1 MLALQRSA
9 GNQAVTALIQRAPA
23 PTPAA
28 LTKLQQLLD
37 DDKEEA
43 AIAQM
48 GTLTE
53 DEAKAAL
60 DLPHLRKLAVKS
72 FNDAEMARGIASL
85 KGGTLLQKLRWMIAE
100 DVTDLARVWPLLV
113 DKSVPANE
121 KTALYPQNDVR
132 SYFIEI
138 CNDDEMASV
147 VDVLGGTL
155 VQKLHW
161 MLLEGTSW
169 GAVIEKLNKHTSK
182 EEREKVYEFAP
193 MRGLFVDLLGDAQ
206 MAALVQALGGTL
218 DQQLSWMA
226 AEGTNGGLVFA
237 KVRQAPDDQLAKVT
251 DVTRKAIKKEISE
264 DDYKRFIEM
273 LDEQLVT
280 WEQKNFKTKEQHY
293 ELADENDPSKGWE
306 LKKDFEWRT
315 KYEILY
321 RRDELRVRV
330 RIKLKGESAGEAH
343 KKIWRDGIAN
353 RWNNK
358 FHIENDH
365 RLALVFEPIFTDSN
379 PHCEIELHKP
389 PIVRENSSNW
399 YVGPTANADPSKP
412 PDTTTGDTAA
422 HEFGHL
428 VGLEDEYRLTK
439 SEFKRLVGR
448 DPTVADQDPDI
459 GYTVS
464 RLMSAGPGRRR
475 GAPPEAVHRL
485 AEREQ
490 AQRREAVQAGRRAVT
505 DLLVSFAAAGGAP
518 PASQEL
524 VRVFRDGRVRA
535 LAGTAWP
542 GLGRV
547 DEAGAYAF
555 ELDAGALGE
564 LERLA
569 EAAAGEELDGPRE
582 PGSGRFALDV
592 GDDARLRWDPFT
604 TPPEPVA
611 ALADRLRALLVEA
624 RAHPLAA
631 VRLEVEAARA

>member
-1 MLALQRSA
+1 MGHSLAVPSSRTEGRTEAPAEPESAARPAAAGEPTVAGRVPALQRSA
-9 GNQAVTALIQRAPA
+9 GNQAVAALLRERRLQRAPA
-23 PTPAA
+23 ATPAA

-72 FNDAEMARGIASL
+72 FNDAEMARGIQSL
-85 KGGTLLQKLRWMIAE
+85 RGGTLLQKLRWMIAE

-169 GAVIEKLNKHTSK
+169 KAVIEKLNKHTSK
-182 EEREKVYEFAP
+182 DEREKVYEFAP
-193 MRGLFVDLLGDAQ
+193 MRGLFVDLLGDAE

-226 AEGTNGGLVFA
+226 AEGTNGAFVFA

-251 DVTRKAIKKEISE
+251 ADTRKAIKKEISG
-264 DDYKRFIEM
+264 DDFKRFVEM
-273 LDEQLVT
+273 LDEHLLT
-280 WEQKNFKTKEQHY
+280 WEQKNYKTTEQHS
-293 ELADENDPSKGWE
+293 ELKDDDDASKGWK
-306 LKKDFEWRT
+306 LKTFDWKT

-321 RRDELRVRV
+321 RRSELRIRV
-330 RIKLKGESAGEAH
+330 RIKLTGEEATPAH
-343 KKIWRDGIAN
+343 KKIWTDGIEN

-365 RLALVFEPIFTDSN
+365 RLALVFEPIFTNVN
-379 PHCEIELHKP
+379 PHVSVLLQKP
-389 PIVRENSSNW
+389 PIVREDSSHW
-399 YVGPTANADPSKP
+399 YAGPTANADPSKP
-412 PDTTTGDTAA
+412 PDSTTGDTAA

-428 VGLEDEYRLTK
+428 VGLEDEYRLTAAD
-439 SEFKRLVGR
+439 FTRLVGHAPTAADA
-448 DPTVADQDPDI
+448 DPNVGFTVP
-459 GYTVS
+459 
-464 RLMSAGPGRRR
+464 RLMSAGHGDV
-475 GAPPEAVHRL
+475 E
-485 AEREQ
+485 ERHLKPFIDWLN
-490 AQRREAVQAGRRAVT
+490 ANKRSGGKPYKLVAG
-505 DLLVSFAAAGGAP
+505 P
-518 PASQEL
+518 
-524 VRVFRDGRVRA
+524 
-535 LAGTAWP
+535 
-542 GLGRV
+542 
-547 DEAGAYAF
+547 
-555 ELDAGALGE
+555 
-564 LERLA
+564 
-569 EAAAGEELDGPRE
+569 
-582 PGSGRFALDV
+582 
-592 GDDARLRWDPFT
+592 
-604 TPPEPVA
+604 
-611 ALADRLRALLVEA
+611 
-624 RAHPLAA
+624 
-631 VRLEVEAARA
+631 

>member
-1 MLALQRSA
+1 
-9 GNQAVTALIQRAPA
+9 
-23 PTPAA
+23 
-28 LTKLQQLLD
+28 
-37 DDKEEA
+37 
-43 AIAQM
+43 
-48 GTLTE
+48 
-53 DEAKAAL
+53 
-60 DLPHLRKLAVKS
+60 
-72 FNDAEMARGIASL
+72 
-85 KGGTLLQKLRWMIAE
+85 
-100 DVTDLARVWPLLV
+100 
-113 DKSVPANE
+113 
-121 KTALYPQNDVR
+121 
-132 SYFIEI
+132 
-138 CNDDEMASV
+138 
-147 VDVLGGTL
+147 
-155 VQKLHW
+155 
-161 MLLEGTSW
+161 
-169 GAVIEKLNKHTSK
+169 
-182 EEREKVYEFAP
+182 
-193 MRGLFVDLLGDAQ
+193 

-264 DDYKRFIEM
+264 RRLQALRRDARRAARHVGAED
-273 LDEQLVT
+273 
-280 WEQKNFKTKEQHY
+280 FKTKEQHY
-293 ELADENDPSKGWE
+293 ELADESDPSKGWE

-321 RRDELRVRV
+321 RRTELRVRV

-464 RLMSAGPGRRR
+464 RLC
-475 GAPPEAVHRL
+475 
-485 AEREQ
+485 
-490 AQRREAVQAGRRAVT
+490 
-505 DLLVSFAAAGGAP
+505 P
-518 PASQEL
+518 PARPTS
-524 VRVFRDGRVRA
+524 RSA
-535 LAGTAWP
+535 T
-542 GLGRV
+542 
-547 DEAGAYAF
+547 
-555 ELDAGALGE
+555 
-564 LERLA
+564 
-569 EAAAGEELDGPRE
+569 
-582 PGSGRFALDV
+582 
-592 GDDARLRWDPFT
+592 
-604 TPPEPVA
+604 
-611 ALADRLRALLVEA
+611 
-624 RAHPLAA
+624 
-631 VRLEVEAARA
+631 